1 MFVHIYNFYLN
12 IQIIIIVCILNFIFK
27 HQNINKMNKILSI
40 AAFLGAIT
48 IVLGAFG
55 AHALQETLSD
65 TQLKSFETGVRYQM
79 YHIIALLIVNMYG
92 QFSIKTKQ
100 LISYLFFAGIA
111 CFSGSIYAITFGV
124 SAKSIWFVTPLGGLL
139 FILGWVIMG
148 ISFLRK

>member
-1 MFVHIYNFYLN
+1 
-12 IQIIIIVCILNFIFK
+12 
-27 HQNINKMNKILSI
+27 MNKILSI

-100 LISYLFFAGIA
+100 IISYLFFAGIV

-139 FILGWVIMG
+139 FITGWIVMG
-148 ISFLRK
+148 VSFLRK